1 MTIRWD
7 EQENGDWHGL
17 SGELIVAVVV
27 PDRTGKASADDAA
40 SAAANKAKTLA
51 RKANPRRW
59 LWEVTV
65 QRPPSWRNEGHRT
78 SALAARRAADDYW
91 ARWCEAAAL
100 KPDIE
105 RLVAESDAAAP
116 VVAARKRRAKI

>member
-1 MTIRWD
+1 MTIRWE

-17 SGELIVAVVV
+17 SGELIVALVV
-27 PDRTGKASADDAA
+27 PDRGGLASAENATPA
-40 SAAANKAKTLA
+40 SEKAKLPA
-51 RKANPRRW
+51 RKANPKRW

-65 QRPPSWRNEGHRT
+65 QRPPGWRNEGHRT

-91 ARWCEAAAL
+91 TRWCEAGAL

-105 RLVAESDAAAP
+105 RLVTGSEAAP
-116 VVAARKRRAKI
+116 RTPARKRRAKA

>member
-1 MTIRWD
+1 MTIRWE

-17 SGELIVAVVV
+17 SGELIVALVV
-27 PDRTGKASADDAA
+27 PDRADSAPADGAGLASGKAKSP
-40 SAAANKAKTLA
+40 A
-51 RKANPRRW
+51 RKANPKRW

-65 QRPPSWRNEGHRT
+65 QRPPGWRNEGHRT

-100 KPDIE
+100 KPDVE
-105 RLVAESDAAAP
+105 RLVAQSDEAKPAGTGR
-116 VVAARKRRAKI
+116 ARRR

>member
-1 MTIRWD
+1 MTRRLFRRPP
-7 EQENGDWHGL
+7 HGAQCNL
-17 SGELIVAVVV
+17 
-27 PDRTGKASADDAA
+27 K
-40 SAAANKAKTLA
+40 
-51 RKANPRRW
+51 RW

-65 QRPPSWRNEGHRT
+65 QRPPGWRNEGHRT

-105 RLVAESDAAAP
+105 RLIAEAEAAELHRRGSGAP
-116 VVAARKRRAKI
+116 V